1 MIYRNSAGT
10 GGSYEE
16 SLNYVLVQQIA
27 ALALLHCFVESFQ
40 LEVQH
45 DHTPKDTREGHP
57 RRPPKDTSRPERPAL
72 APTCPWVSLRP
83 LDLESVIAFSRHRPC
98 PSATQPPKDTLHET
112 PEGHLET

>member
-1 MIYRNSAGT
+1 MKMIYRNSAGT

-45 DHTPKDTREGHP
+45 DHTPEGHP
-57 RRPPKDTSRPERPAL
+57 RRTPPK
-72 APTCPWVSLRP
+72 
-83 LDLESVIAFSRHRPC
+83 
-98 PSATQPPKDTLHET
+98 T